1 MLCLIFC
8 GNHDDLLFFWNYQNN
23 LFKTWNFYNNINVLI
38 ICFHQFLLTL
48 NFLIVVYVI
57 FKYFYLAVS
66 FCAYVTNS
74 SAEGE
79 FLFIFGNR
87 LMMNCTGISCNECC
101 SCYFLFLVF
110 LFVNYFW
117 ILVEC
122 VLGQGQWLVTAHVF
136 VLGLANDAHTD
147 CSVCRWIE
155 NFRSMLLLSSVCV

>member
-1 MLCLIFC
+1 MSHDPSEIILICSFAAQKIFIISVVLNIFF

-79 FLFIFGNR
+79 F
-87 LMMNCTGISCNECC
+87 
-101 SCYFLFLVF
+101 
-110 LFVNYFW
+110 
-117 ILVEC
+117 
-122 VLGQGQWLVTAHVF
+122 
-136 VLGLANDAHTD
+136 
-147 CSVCRWIE
+147 
-155 NFRSMLLLSSVCV
+155 